1 MKGGGASAQRRWLEP
16 WAPLGKAAGP
26 GERLFQGLEQARSE
40 GEARPTGARRRCS
53 QEGSAVGC
61 TEPRGIKDKG
71 PETTGGGHHICRAL
85 CQRPHP
91 PARTPIWRS
100 LARGQSG
107 RITNVKK
114 C

>member
-71 PETTGGGHHICRAL
+71 PETTGAVVTSAGHSASAL
-85 CQRPHP
+85 TLLPGRPSG
-91 PARTPIWRS
+91 AAL
-100 LARGQSG
+100 LAGNLG
-107 RITNVKK
+107 E
-114 C
+114 